1 MRRYNTY
8 SICLIFALSI
18 SLFIIASLYVDK
30 TIYLTSTEHW
40 RSLKVIIKVEDS
52 EDSYV
57 QEIPIKLYYK
67 VNNSATNKGDIH
79 TMTNENQSHGTTV
92 INNASIPTQK
102 ETHLATDIENILDKA
117 RSDIQRQLSNYN
129 LSYSGV
135 HALEDL
141 VMESGGHPIRTL
153 VISSWRSGSTFL
165 GDLVNSIPS
174 NYYHYEPLLMFGT
187 KQIRRPTDAT
197 EALSIVTRMFKCNF
211 EGLEEYFEFESKD
224 LSLFS
229 HSTRLWDYCK
239 DDKTNDLCFNADFI
253 SRMCKLFPFQSMKLV
268 RLRLRLVDEI
278 LNDTDLNVKVILLM
292 RDPRGLMQSR
302 RHRRFCELSSDCWEP
317 SLVCADMVSDYIAAR
332 NIMQRYPDRLLVI
345 RFEDLALKPD
355 ITSQQILDFMKVDG
369 RKAFDEF
376 LSSHTNME
384 VAGVHSTFKVTR
396 NIPFKWKYTLDY
408 HYVEDLQIACKE
420 AMSLWGY
427 KMAYNETQ
435 MMSNEF
441 NPVEDYTI
449 SK

>member
-8 SICLIFALSI
+8 SICIIFALSI
-18 SLFIIASLYVDK
+18 SLIIIGTQYVDNTLYFK
-30 TIYLTSTEHW
+30 SSEHW
-40 RSLKVIIKVEDS
+40 KSIKVIIKVEDGK
-52 EDSYV
+52 DTYM
-57 QEIPIKLYYK
+57 QEIPINLFHN
-67 VNNSATNKGDIH
+67 VSETATNKEDIY
-79 TMTNENQSHGTTV
+79 TITNTNQSQGSAL
-92 INNASIPTQK
+92 INNASILTHK
-102 ETHLATDIENILDKA
+102 ETHLATNIENILDKA
-117 RSDIQRQLSNYN
+117 RSDIRQQLSNFN
-129 LSYSGV
+129 LSYSGA
-135 HALEDL
+135 HSLEDL

-174 NYYHYEPLLMFGT
+174 NYYHYEPLLMYGT
-187 KQIRRPTDAT
+187 KQLRRPTDAT
-197 EALSIVTRMFKCNF
+197 EALSIVRRMFKCNF

-239 DDKTNDLCFNADFI
+239 NEKSNDLCFNADFI

-268 RLRLRLVDEI
+268 RLRLSLVDEI
-278 LNDTDLNVKVILLM
+278 LNDNELNVRVILLM

-302 RHRRFCELSSDCWEP
+302 RHRRFCEL
-317 SLVCADMVSDYIAAR
+317 VV
-332 NIMQRYPDRLLVI
+332 

-355 ITSQQILDFMKVDG
+355 TTTQKILDFMRVDG

-376 LSSHTNME
+376 LQSHTNME

-408 HYVEDLQIACKE
+408 NYVKDLQIACKE
-420 AMSLWGY
+420 AMRLWGY
-427 KMAYNETQ
+427 KMVYNETH

>member
-18 SLFIIASLYVDK
+18 SLIIIGTQYVDNTLYFK
-30 TIYLTSTEHW
+30 SSEHW
-40 RSLKVIIKVEDS
+40 KSIKVIIKVEDGK
-52 EDSYV
+52 DTYV
-57 QEIPIKLYYK
+57 QEIPIKLFHS
-67 VNNSATNKGDIH
+67 VSEAATNKEDIY
-79 TMTNENQSHGTTV
+79 TITNTNQSHGSAL
-92 INNASIPTQK
+92 INNASILTHK

-117 RSDIQRQLSNYN
+117 RSDIRQQLSNFN
-129 LSYSGV
+129 LSCSGA
-135 HALEDL
+135 HSLEDL

-174 NYYHYEPLLMFGT
+174 NYYHYEPLLMYGT
-187 KQIRRPTDAT
+187 KQLRRPTDAT
-197 EALSIVTRMFKCNF
+197 EALSIVRRMFKCNF

-229 HSTRLWDYCK
+229 HSTRLWEYCK
-239 DDKTNDLCFNADFI
+239 NEKSNDLCFNGDFI
-253 SRMCKLFPFQSMKLV
+253 SRICKLFPFQSMKLV
-268 RLRLRLVDEI
+268 RLRLSLVDEI
-278 LNDTDLNVKVILLM
+278 LNDNELNVRVILLM

-317 SLVCADMVSDYIAAR
+317 SLVCADMISDYVAAR
-332 NIMQRYPDRLLVI
+332 NIMQRYPGRLLVV

-355 ITSQQILDFMKVDG
+355 ITTQKILDFMRVDG

-376 LSSHTNME
+376 LESHTNME

-408 HYVEDLQIACKE
+408 NYVNDLQIACKE
-420 AMSLWGY
+420 AMRLWGY
-427 KMAYNETQ
+427 KMVYNETH